1 MGEKAQASTERLSRK
16 KGLKSKATL
25 KLGVVGLGAMG
36 SGHARSIL
44 GGLVPRCELAAVCD
58 RKQSVAAA
66 DFPGVPFFDNPASL
80 IDSGTADAV
89 LICTPHDSH
98 ADIGIAALKAG
109 LHVLVEK
116 PIAVE
121 KAEALKLLAAHR
133 RPGQV
138 FAAMFNQRTD
148 PVYRKLRQLVASGE
162 LGQIRRV
169 NWTATHWFR
178 TEAYYA
184 QGGWRATWAG
194 EGGGVLLNQCPH
206 NLDLFQWIF
215 GMPSTVRG
223 FCQFGRY
230 HEIEV
235 EDDVTAY
242 FGYPD
247 GMTGVFIAS
256 TGEAP
261 GTNRLEIATE
271 RGRVVVED
279 GRIEF
284 RRNKIPATEFSR
296 TSDKIFARPPFR
308 EKTVAV
314 PPHNGGQH
322 TAILKNFTNAILRG
336 EPLLTP
342 AAEGIHSVEL
352 ANAILLS
359 SIEGTTVELPL
370 SAPRYAKLLARLKA
384 SSAKNKKMETK
395 RPTAA
400 ARRRGKPAKH

>member
-1 MGEKAQASTERLSRK
+1 MPATAK
-16 KGLKSKATL
+16 KINAV
-25 KLGVVGLGAMG
+25 KLGIVGLGAMG
-36 SGHARSIL
+36 KGHARSIL
-44 GGLVPRCELAAVCD
+44 DGLVPRCELVAVCD
-58 RKQSVAAA
+58 SKGAAA
-66 DFPGVPFFDNPASL
+66 DGFPGIPWFQNPEAL
-80 IDSGTADAV
+80 IRSGTADAV

-98 ADIGIAALKAG
+98 AEIGIAALKAG

-133 RPGQV
+133 RPGQI
-138 FAAMFNQRTD
+138 FAGMFNQRTD
-148 PVYRKLRQLVASGE
+148 PVYQKLRQLVASGE
-162 LGQIRRV
+162 LGQIHRV

-215 GMPSTVRG
+215 GMPSKVRG
-223 FCQFGRY
+223 FCQFGR
-230 HEIEV
+230 HHNIEV

-242 FGYPD
+242 FEYPD

-261 GTNRLEIATE
+261 GTNRLEVAAE

-284 RRNKIPATEFSR
+284 QRNKIPATEFSR
-296 TSDKIFARPPFR
+296 TTKKIFARPPVR
-308 EKTVAV
+308 NSSIRL
-314 PPHNGGQH
+314 PSHRGDQH
-322 TAILKNFTNAILRG
+322 IGILKNFTNAILRG
-336 EPLLTP
+336 ETLLSP

-359 SIEGTTVELPL
+359 SIEDTTVELPL

-384 SSAKNKKMETK
+384 SSGKTKNMKSNRT
-395 RPTAA
+395 TIA
-400 ARRRGKPAKH
+400 ARRRGKTANS

>member
-1 MGEKAQASTERLSRK
+1 MPTAAK
-16 KGLKSKATL
+16 KINAV
-25 KLGVVGLGAMG
+25 KLGIVGLGAMG
-36 SGHARSIL
+36 AGHARSIFD
-44 GGLVPRCELAAVCD
+44 GLVPKCRLAALCD
-58 RKQSVAAA
+58 SNPAAGDA
-66 DFPGVPFFDNPASL
+66 FPGIPYFPDPASL
-80 IDSGTADAV
+80 IRSGTVDAV
-89 LICTPHDSH
+89 LVCTPHDSH
-98 ADIGIAALKAG
+98 AEIGIAALEAG

-148 PVYRKLRQLVASGE
+148 PVYQKLRQLVTSGA

-215 GMPSTVRG
+215 GMPSKVRG

-230 HEIEV
+230 HHIEV

-242 FGYPD
+242 FEYPD
-247 GMTGVFIAS
+247 GMTGIFIAS

-261 GTNRLEIATE
+261 GTNRMEVAAE

-279 GRIEF
+279 GQIEF

-296 TSDKIFARPPFR
+296 TTDKIFARPPFQER
-308 EKTVAV
+308 TIAV
-314 PPHNGGQH
+314 TPHKGGQH

-336 EPLLTP
+336 ETLLAP

-359 SIEGTTVELPL
+359 SIENSTVELPL
-370 SAPRYAKLLARLKA
+370 AAPRYAKLLARLKA
-384 SSAKNKKMETK
+384 SSAKNMKPK
-395 RPTAA
+395 RSTTA
-400 ARRRGKPAKH
+400 ARRRGKPANS